1 MTLSDA
7 QDDQTGTGRVVS
19 PDSRATR
26 AGQEV
31 LAAGGTAAD
40 AVIATGAVLCVVSP
54 HMVTIGGDSWT
65 LAGPADGEIVAIN
78 GTGRAPAGLT
88 PDLLRA
94 LGHQAMPG
102 SGVHSISVPGLPSAW
117 AELHAR
123 FGRIPFAE
131 LLAPAIAYARDGAT
145 VAPSLARD
153 LVDYGSRL
161 VRDPGAR
168 PLFFTADGFP
178 LTEGD
183 TYVQSALAGS
193 LEALAAEGVGALY
206 GGEVG
211 AAYARGLAIHGG
223 SMTRDDLSRHRADVL
238 PPLAGRW
245 RDAEVLTAPPNSQ
258 GFALLKMLAL
268 ADELGLTDPLAA
280 EQAVAFVRLLDLAG
294 AQRDARS
301 ADPEAVAV
309 DLAAVLDA
317 AVVRRDAGTLGRAPV
332 PATGPPP
339 RLDGDTIGIAAADG
353 EGLWISSLQSVAGT
367 FGSLVLEPT
376 TGIIGHNRASGFS
389 LDPARPNLLAGGR
402 RPPHTLMP
410 CLVRRAGRVVATVAT
425 MGGRSQPAIA
435 AQLITRLSLGQSAE
449 QAIDA
454 PRYVVTPATGPGGGP
469 EVLVEATAPG
479 DVRDT
484 LVATFGAEVITGPE
498 NRFGHAHLIRAT
510 SDGTLDAATDPRAD
524 GRG

>member
-7 QDDQTGTGRVVS
+7 QDGRTATGRIVS
-19 PDSRATR
+19 PDARATL
-26 AGQEV
+26 AGQQV

-54 HMVTIGGDSWT
+54 HMVTLGGDSWT
-65 LAGPADGEIVAIN
+65 LAGPADGEVLAIN

-131 LLAPAIAYARDGAT
+131 LLAPAIGYARDGAV

-153 LVDYGSRL
+153 LDAYGARL

-168 PLFFTADGFP
+168 PLFFTADGLP

-193 LEALAAEGVGALY
+193 LEALAARGIGALY
-206 GGEVG
+206 GGELG
-211 AAYARGLAIHGG
+211 EAYARGLAAHGG
-223 SMTRDDLSRHRADVL
+223 SMTRDDLARHRADVL

-245 RDAEVLTAPPNSQ
+245 RDSEVLTAPPNSQ

-280 EQAVAFVRLLDLAG
+280 DQAIAFVRLLDLAG

-301 ADPEAVAV
+301 ADPEAVEV
-309 DLAAVLDA
+309 DLAAVLDPTVISRDAATLGHA
-317 AVVRRDAGTLGRAPV
+317 AV
-332 PATGPPP
+332 PASGPPP
-339 RLDGDTIGIAAADG
+339 RLDGDTIGVAAADG
-353 EGLWISSLQSVAGT
+353 AGLWISSLQSVAGT
-367 FGSLVLEPT
+367 FGSLVLEPS

-389 LDPARPNLLAGGR
+389 LDPGRPNVLAGGR

-410 CLVRRAGRVVATVAT
+410 SLIRRDGRIVATVAT

-435 AQLITRLSLGQSAE
+435 AQLIARLSLGHSAD
-449 QAIDA
+449 QALEA

-469 EVLVEATAPG
+469 EVLVEATAPA

-484 LVATFGAEVITGPE
+484 LVSTFGAEVIAGPE
-498 NRFGHAHLIRAT
+498 NRFGHAHLIR
-510 SDGTLDAATDPRAD
+510 SVDGALDAGTDPRAD
-524 GRG
+524 GRR